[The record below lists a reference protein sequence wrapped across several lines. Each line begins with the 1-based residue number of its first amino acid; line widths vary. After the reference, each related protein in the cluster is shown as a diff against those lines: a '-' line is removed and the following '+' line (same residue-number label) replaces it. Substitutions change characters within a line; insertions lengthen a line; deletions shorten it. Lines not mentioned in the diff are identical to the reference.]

1 MAVRIGI
8 VGAGK
13 MGISHLAIAN
23 AHPRATVVAVCDTS
37 KYVLSTLRKYARV
50 STYSRVSDL
59 VADSRVD
66 ALMVATPTRT
76 HFECARHA
84 LERNVHVFVEKPLTL
99 SSAESKVLADL
110 AAQRGRVGQVGY
122 HNRFIGTFREA
133 RRLVGAGA
141 LGTVKAVRGSAFGPV
156 VVKKHGGGATWRSF
170 KAEGGGCLHDY
181 ACHVVDLMNFVVG
194 PPAAVTSARLESI
207 FSEGVEDVV
216 HASFAYASGATGSLE
231 TNWSD
236 ERFRKMTT
244 VIEVEGSAG
253 RLTADRQEIR
263 VELQAPFETYA
274 AGKSVRYITGL
285 QAPVAFYLRGEEYS
299 AQLDAFV
306 DAIAARGATLPESTF
321 ATAYETDRVIDLI
334 QDAAGARG
342 EARAS

>member
-37 KYVLSTLRKYARV
+37 RYVLSTLRKYARV
-50 STYSRVSDL
+50 TTYSEVRDL
-59 VADSRVD
+59 VADARVD

-84 LERNVHVFVEKPLTL
+84 LERNLHVFVEKPLTL
-99 SSAESKVLADL
+99 SAAESKALADL
-110 AAQRGRVGQVGY
+110 ATARGRVGQVGY

-133 RRLVGAGA
+133 HRLVTAGA
-141 LGTVKAVRGSAFGPV
+141 LGATRAVRGSAFGPV
-156 VVKKHGGGATWRSF
+156 VVKRQGGGSTWRALRS
-170 KAEGGGCLHDY
+170 EGGGCLHDY

-194 PPAAVTSARLESI
+194 PPATVTSARLESV
-207 FSEGVEDVV
+207 FSADVEDVV
-216 HASFAYASGATGSLE
+216 HATFAYPGGATGSVE

-244 VIEVEGSAG
+244 VIEVEGSGG
-253 RLTADRQEIR
+253 RLYADRQELR
-263 VELQAPFETYA
+263 VELSQPWEGYP
-274 AGKSVRYITGL
+274 AGKSVRYITAL

-306 DAIAARGATLPESTF
+306 DAIAARGAATPESTF

-334 QDAAGARG
+334 QAAAGSRG